1 MIDILIDD
9 DAGEED
15 SIPSTAAIESAVRTA
30 CAAANLAGEPEL
42 CIRFASDDAVHELN
56 REWRGKDKTTD
67 VLSFP
72 MQEGPDFDAGESLG
86 DIIIAAPYATKAAAG
101 FDLPA
106 TDHMLHL
113 IVHGTLHLL
122 GHDHIEDDEAEVM
135 HAIEREVMHGLGLHD
150 PYPGEDENQND
161 G

>member
-1 MIDILIDD
+1 MIDILVDD

-15 SIPSTAAIESAVRTA
+15 SLPSIIAIETAVRTA
-30 CAAANLAGEPEL
+30 CDSAKLAGDPEL
-42 CIRFASDDAVHELN
+42 CIRFASDDSVHELN
-56 REWRGKDKTTD
+56 RQWRGKDKTTD

-86 DIIIAAPYATKAAAG
+86 DIIIAVPYSRRAAAELQ
-101 FDLPA
+101 LPA

-122 GHDHIEDDEAEVM
+122 GHDHIGDEEAERM
-135 HAIEREVMHGLGLHD
+135 HGIERIVMQKLCLHD
-150 PYPGEDENQND
+150 PYPDEDKTRR
-161 G
+161 

>member
-9 DAGEED
+9 DAGEVD
-15 SIPSTAAIESAVRTA
+15 LLPSAAAIESAVREA
-30 CAAANLAGEPEL
+30 CGAANLAGAPEL
-42 CIRFASDDAVHELN
+42 CIRFASDNSVHELN
-56 REWRGKDKTTD
+56 REWRGKDKPTD

-86 DIIIAAPYATKAAAG
+86 DIIIAVPYSRRAAAE
-101 FDLPA
+101 LQLSA

-122 GHDHIEDDEAEVM
+122 GYDHIGDDEAEEM
-135 HAIEREVMHGLGLHD
+135 HNIERVVMQRLCLHD
-150 PYPGEDENQND
+150 PYPDEDKN
-161 G
+161 